1 MGNSRM
7 SWPNRITV
15 TRLLMVPVFVL
26 LLLNAREHWG
36 YRYGAAALA
45 GLLGLA
51 DAVDGI
57 LARRTGTVT
66 KVGSILD
73 PLADYALTI
82 SAMVTLSIP
91 GILSDDRTLF
101 LPYWVSV
108 TLVSRALF
116 MLGGMIILY
125 LLCGV
130 FQGLPSVT
138 GKAATVMQIVVVLV
152 TCASPDLLRWLGD
165 WAWTVLYA
173 VWGVTVL
180 LAVLSLLGYIRV
192 GSKLLAAGG
201 HTE

>member
-1 MGNSRM
+1 M

-26 LLLNAREHWG
+26 LLLNARDHWA

-51 DAVDGI
+51 DAADGI

-91 GILSDDRTLF
+91 GILSADRTLF

-152 TCASPDLLRWLGD
+152 TCASPDLLQVLGD
-165 WAWTVLYA
+165 WAWAVLYS
-173 VWGVTVL
+173 VWGVTVA
-180 LAVLSLLGYIRV
+180 LAILSLLGYIRV

-201 HTE
+201 HTD